1 MLVHSSKMAYLR
13 FLNLQA
19 FIPAIMF
26 GWMKNKKKGE
36 KKKTKTKKAQPK
48 KGAITFAWKD
58 LFQLVC
64 LKMNEYLR
72 FQFRLNQQRNQNR
85 HQLKV

>member
-1 MLVHSSKMAYLR
+1 MAYLR
-13 FLNLQA
+13 FLDLQA

-26 GWMKNKKKGE
+26 SWRKKKKGE

-48 KGAITFAWKD
+48 KGATTFVRKD

-72 FQFRLNQQRNQNR
+72 FQFQLNQQRNQNR